1 MEGDGEAP
9 LVGWC
14 RGNDVEE
21 GRPGEGYGRRPS
33 RAAGAYLRPIISE
46 VPCLEQRLTALPL
59 MRRHHES
66 TLVDATRGK
75 LDPMDADIKLDHL
88 TDNPAHE

>member
-21 GRPGEGYGRRPS
+21 GRPGEGHGRRPS

-46 VPCLEQRLTALPL
+46 VPCLEQRLTALAADAPSS
-59 MRRHHES
+59 R
-66 TLVDATRGK
+66 VDAGGRNK
-75 LDPMDADIKLDHL
+75 R
-88 TDNPAHE
+88 